1 LAVVVSGDIVE
12 RLRNHLDSMCMNDI
26 VCGDA
31 ADEIERLRVQ
41 NRFLGEHGA
50 IAHAKWKAQCAEVER
65 LRAEVERLR
74 AELDVERTAN
84 RITENHN
91 HFDCAAELSRLR
103 CENERLAG
111 GRREQ

>member
-1 LAVVVSGDIVE
+1 MWQEARRERWIEVGGMHWVRDHRDRWIGDEDNAALATE
-12 RLRNHLDSMCMNDI
+12 AAMLDK
-26 VCGDA
+26 
-31 ADEIERLRVQ
+31 IERLQ
-41 NRFLGEHGA
+41 
-50 IAHAKWKAQCAEVER
+50 
-65 LRAEVERLR
+65 

-111 GRREQ
+111 GPS

>member
-1 LAVVVSGDIVE
+1 ME
-12 RLRNHLDSMCMNDI
+12 RLRYEAWQNPWASEAID
-26 VCGDA
+26 DA
-31 ADEIERLRVQ
+31 VTEI
-41 NRFLGEHGA
+41 
-50 IAHAKWKAQCAEVER
+50 ER